1 MPGGLLNLIAY
12 GNQNIILNGNPS
24 KTFFKSS
31 YAKYTNFGMQKFRID
46 FNGQKT
52 LRLNGESKFNFK
64 VPRHADLLMDTYLVI
79 NLPTIWSP
87 IYKTNDTNPS
97 FIPYEFKWIKNLG
110 SQIIS
115 EITFT
120 IGGHVIQKYSGHYL
134 QNMIERDFN
143 NNKKELFNDM
153 IGNTAE
159 LNDPASVFTKY
170 PSAIYDA
177 SYASGPEPSI
187 RAKTLYIPIN
197 SWFSLSSKMAFPL
210 ICLHY
215 NELHIEFTLRPIKE
229 LFVIKDV
236 LNSDNPEYIQTSQ
249 NIGAY
254 GFYRFLQPPPGPNAY
269 VTDISNEY
277 TDHRTNWHTDLHL
290 ISTYCFLC
298 RDEASVFSNNHQNY
312 LIKEIKEY
320 KYTNLIGNEKI
331 KLPTSG
337 MVSNWMWFFQRSDID
352 KRNEW
357 SNYTNWEFDTR
368 PNGILQSSDV
378 SNHYVSGEY
387 NPENFKNIM
396 LQMGILCD
404 GKYRES
410 LQPAGIY
417 DKIEKYV
424 RTRGGSLNVNADG
437 LYCYNFC
444 MNTDPFDLQPNG
456 AFNTSKFNN
465 VEFEFVLYEPSKN
478 PDAQVIHICDENGDI
493 IGIDKSPWAMHKYY
507 YNLIIHEERYN
518 ILKFVGGHAS
528 MVYAV

>member
-52 LRLNGESKFNFK
+52 LRLNQPSKFNFK
-64 VPRHADLLMDTYLVI
+64 IPRHADLLMDTYLII

-87 IYKTNDTNPS
+87 IFKTNDDDPT

-110 SQIIS
+110 CNIIS

-120 IGGHVIQKYSGHYL
+120 IGGHIIQKYSGAYL

-153 IGNTAE
+153 TGNIAE
-159 LNDPASVFTKY
+159 LNDPASVFSKY
-170 PSAIYDA
+170 PSAIYDS
-177 SYASGPEPSI
+177 SYSSGPEPSI

-210 ICLHY
+210 ISLHY
-215 NELHIEFTLRPIKE
+215 NELQIEFTLRPIKE

-236 LNSDNPEYIQTSQ
+236 LNSNNTGHIQANQ
-249 NIGAY
+249 HIGAY
-254 GFYRFLQPPPGPNAY
+254 GFYRFIQPPPGPTAY

-290 ISTYCFLC
+290 LSTYCFLSK
-298 RDEASVFSNNHQNY
+298 DEASVFSTNQQNY

-320 KYTNLIGNEKI
+320 KYTNLIGSDKVL
-331 KLPTSG
+331 LPSSG
-337 MVSNWMWFFQRSDID
+337 MVSNWMWFFQRSDINL
-352 KRNEW
+352 RNEW
-357 SNYTNWEFDTR
+357 GNYTNWEYDRR
-368 PNGILQSSDV
+368 PTSIIQSPDV
-378 SNHYVSGEY
+378 SDNYISGEY
-387 NPENFKNIM
+387 NPENYKNIM

-404 GKYRES
+404 GKYRENMQS
-410 LQPAGIY
+410 AGIY
-417 DKIEKYV
+417 DKVEKYF
-424 RTRGGSLNVNADG
+424 RTNGGSLNVNADG

-444 MNTDPFDLQPNG
+444 MNTDPFNLQPNG

-465 VEFEFVLYEPSKN
+465 IEFEFVLNEPTRDIS
-478 PDAQVIHICDENGDI
+478 AQVIHICDEDGDI
-493 IGIDKSPWAMHKYY
+493 IGIEKNPWSLYKYHY
-507 YNLIIHEERYN
+507 DLTIQEERYN
-518 ILKFVGGHAS
+518 ILKFIGGNAS
-528 MVYAV
+528 LMYAI